1 MKSSR
6 RQIGEKGAL
15 MRLLT
20 KDLTGSTKKIRTATL
35 FLNQFSTLLSAGV
48 PVVDALNIIR
58 RQEIYG
64 SFRLVLDRIHD
75 KTSHGIPLSRAME
88 EEGATFSKMVLS
100 MIRAG
105 ERSGLLSQMLEE
117 AAAYEEER
125 YESKK
130 KITGALTYPV
140 LLIIATFFV
149 LAFILRFVMP
159 TFLEMFRGTET
170 VLPLPTRALLAISS
184 FFTAY
189 DKWILSGILCL
200 VILFRLSLKR
210 NTVRLRWDRIKMRF
224 PLTKK
229 IYADRII
236 AHVSGLLGVLLKG
249 GVPLLEAVGIALEGS
264 ENAYVA
270 SSLKRIEDSLLRGES
285 LASAMDR
292 EDFFP
297 KLMVSMAEIGEDTGK
312 LDHLMLHTKKYYEKS
327 VRYSMQQLTTIL
339 EPLLILV
346 MAFLVGFVVLSVA
359 LPMFDMINYIE

>member
-75 KTSHGIPLSRAME
+75 KTSRHSLSRAME

-117 AAAYEEER
+117 AADYEEER

-270 SSLKRIEDSLLRGES
+270 SSLKRIEDSLLRGEFS
-285 LASAMDR
+285 VSDGSRGFFSKAHGFYGRNRRRYR
-292 EDFFP
+292 ETRSSN
-297 KLMVSMAEIGEDTGK
+297 VAHE
-312 LDHLMLHTKKYYEKS
+312 KYYEK
-327 VRYSMQQLTTIL
+327 
-339 EPLLILV
+339 
-346 MAFLVGFVVLSVA
+346 AFDTVCNS
-359 LPMFDMINYIE
+359 